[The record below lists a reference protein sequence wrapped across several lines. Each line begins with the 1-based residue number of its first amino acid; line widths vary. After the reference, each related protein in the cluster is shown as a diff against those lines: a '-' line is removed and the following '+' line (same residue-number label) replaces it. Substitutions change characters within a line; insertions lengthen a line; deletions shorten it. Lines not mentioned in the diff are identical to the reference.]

1 MTDLQRVPE
10 SSPLPRTVRRAG
22 AAALPV
28 LGAAA
33 LLYLSFTAFL
43 VFHTA
48 VEAASVLVAL
58 GTFTVAW
65 YSRRLLHDNHMLLL
79 GTAYLYV
86 AAIDTLHTLAYKGME
101 VIPGADANM
110 ATQFWII
117 ARAIECA
124 GFLLAVAR
132 PLERHAAWRLHL
144 GFGGAAA
151 LGTLSVLVWPVFPDC
166 FVPGTGLTPFKIGS
180 EYAIVAGYAV
190 VLALLHAN
198 RRRFDRQILVFLVW
212 ATLARIVSELAF
224 TLYVD
229 VYGIANAVGHLLKIA
244 ACFFVFRA
252 VVETGLVRPQALIA
266 RAVEREQ
273 ELAAEVARQ
282 ARTLDAI
289 LTATPDAVMM
299 VGRDCSLTFANR
311 AAVDL
316 LRLPPG
322 AWRGRCWRDLNLPPE
337 TMEPVE
343 HEVRAVFDDGRPR
356 AGLMRL
362 GERTHDLRLTP
373 LFDAP
378 FPDGGM
384 AAQSV
389 LIVCRDVTDRE
400 QAEAKLREALIE
412 QDRSR
417 RAAERANAAKTR
429 FLAAASHDL
438 RQPVQALLLFV
449 HALYDR
455 LDGHPAGTL
464 VDTMRQALDAL
475 KALLDGLLDIS
486 KLEAGVVVPEVRP
499 FAVAALFERLS
510 AEYAPRMAEKGLRL
524 RVVGSSAWVES
535 DPTLLLRILRNL
547 LENALRYT
555 QSGGVLLGCR
565 RQGDKLR
572 LIVAD
577 TGPGIPRDRLDDIFE
592 EFVQIA
598 NTERDRAQGL
608 GLGLAIVKRL
618 ANLLDHPVDVRT
630 APGRGS
636 CFTIGVP
643 PVQPPHAAAPAGR
656 AGAEAPERGF
666 AIIIDDESI
675 ILDGMRALLESWGF
689 DVETALS
696 ADEALR
702 ALAARGRPPDV
713 LISDYRLGGGRTGV
727 EAIRAVRDAWGD
739 AVPSILLTGDTGPDR
754 LVEAQRSGVDVLHKP
769 VTPGQLRALIHTVRE
784 RALEDAD

>member
-1 MTDLQRVPE
+1 MTDTQRD
-10 SSPLPRTVRRAG
+10 PLPSPIPGAVRHAG
-22 AAALPV
+22 AVALAAL
-28 LGAAA
+28 ATAA
-33 LLYLSFTAFL
+33 LLYLSLTAFL
-43 VFHTA
+43 IFHTA

-86 AAIDTLHTLAYKGME
+86 AATDTLHALAYKGME

-124 GFLLAVAR
+124 GFLLAVAN
-132 PLERHAAWRLHL
+132 PAERHAAWRLHL

-151 LGTLSVLVWPVFPDC
+151 LGALTVVVWPVFPDC

-180 EYAIVAGYAV
+180 EYAIIAGYAT
-190 VLALLHAN
+190 VLALLHAS
-198 RRRFDRQILVFLVW
+198 RHHFDRQILRFLVW
-212 ATLARIVSELAF
+212 ATLARIVSELTF

-244 ACFFVFRA
+244 ACTFVFRA

-266 RAVEREQ
+266 HAVEREQ
-273 ELAAEVARQ
+273 ELAAEIARQ

-289 LTATPDAVMM
+289 LTATPDAVLM

-322 AWRGRCWRDLNLPPE
+322 AWRGRCWRELNLPAE

-373 LFDAP
+373 LSD
-378 FPDGGM
+378 DGG

-389 LIVCRDVTDRE
+389 LLVCRDVTDRE
-400 QAEAKLREALIE
+400 QADSKLRQALIE

-438 RQPVQALLLFV
+438 RQPVQALLLFA
-449 HALYDR
+449 HALYGR
-455 LDGHPAGTL
+455 LDGHPARAL

-475 KALLDGLLDIS
+475 KTLLDGLLDIS
-486 KLEAGVVVPEVRP
+486 KLEAGVVVPKVQP
-499 FAVAALFERLS
+499 FAVATLLDQLE

-524 RVVGSSAWVES
+524 RVVRSSAWVDS
-535 DPTLLLRILRNL
+535 DPTLLLRILRNI

-565 RQGDKLR
+565 RGPGGGRLR
-572 LIVAD
+572 LVVAD

-598 NTERDRAQGL
+598 NAERDRAQGL

-630 APGRGS
+630 APGRGA
-636 CFTIGVP
+636 CFTVAAPLARP
-643 PVQPPHAAAPAGR
+643 PRATAPAGR
-656 AGAEAPERGF
+656 TAEAPPEHGF
-666 AIIIDDESI
+666 AVVIDDEAI

-689 DVETALS
+689 DVETAVS

-702 ALAARGRPPDV
+702 VIAARRRPPDV

-727 EAIRAVRDAWGD
+727 EAIRAVRGAWGA

-754 LVEAQRSGVDVLHKP
+754 LLEAQRSGVDVLHKP
-769 VTPGQLRALIHTVRE
+769 VTPGQLRTLIHTVRE
-784 RALEDAD
+784 RALEAVG